1 MAIEGITLTEDSAS
15 PGLQE
20 ISAPRGVNMLEVFE
34 QLGADINL
42 NLGTVEGYSPYSRLR
57 ADMWFAPDGQTA
69 FVAARYRMMME
80 AAGMS
85 VPTEYYQMT
94 IPALRR
100 LLAQFGI
107 FDLDHNLTRIG
118 LTAPDLPAVG
128 DDFLLPEDDNA
139 YSYWRSL
146 GGRSE
151 LWMAPDNTRPM
162 IFMVRAESPTVFV
175 RRGGMCQHL
184 DVLDLREQ
192 LTALGVT
199 QLRLLRDDDKTTTED
214 WETVAVVLA
223 DDQTTPIYESRPV
236 GLLAQLAASTD

>member
-1 MAIEGITLTEDSAS
+1 MAIDGITLTEDAAN

-20 ISAPRGVNMLEVFE
+20 IKAPRGVSMLEVFK
-34 QLGADINL
+34 QLGADLNL

-118 LTAPDLPAVG
+118 LSAPDLPAVG
-128 DDFLLPEDDNA
+128 KDFLLPEDTDA
-139 YSYWRSL
+139 YTYWRSL

-151 LWMAPDNTRPM
+151 LWMAPSNARPM
-162 IFMVRAESPTVFV
+162 IFMVRAESPTVFMSH
-175 RRGGMCQHL
+175 GGMCHHL
-184 DVLDLREQ
+184 DILDLREQ
-192 LTALGVT
+192 LTTLGVT
-199 QLRLLRDDDKTTTED
+199 ELRLLRDDNQAAPET
-214 WETVAVVLA
+214 WTVAVVLS
-223 DDQTTPIYESRPV
+223 DDQPTSTYESRPV
-236 GLLAQLAASTD
+236 GILAQLAASTD